1 MARLEWDK
9 SGEKTYQTGCDRGV
23 LYVVDTD
30 GAYTNGVA
38 WNGITAATES
48 PSGAEVTSNYA
59 DNIKYMNLVSAEEF
73 GGTIEAYTFP
83 QEFGVCDGTAEPVP
97 GMSVGQQ
104 GRKSFGF
111 SFRTLL
117 GNDTQGTDHGYLL
130 HIWYGCLAAPSERA
144 YATVNDSPEAI
155 TFSWEV
161 STTPVSFEGYKPTA
175 SVIIDSTKVNKAQM
189 TTLENILY
197 GTESNEAR
205 LPLPAEIVTLLSAGS
220 AG

>member
-23 LYVVDTD
+23 LYIADTS
-30 GAYTNGVA
+30 GAYKNGVA

-73 GGTIEAYTFP
+73 GGTIEAYTYP
-83 QEFGVCDGTAEPVP
+83 HEFGVCDGTAEPVP
-97 GMSVGQQ
+97 GMMLGQQ
-104 GRKSFGF
+104 GRKTFGF

-161 STTPVSFEGYKPTA
+161 STTPVNVEGHKPTA
-175 SVIIDSTKVNKAQM
+175 SVIIDSTVVGAEKM
-189 TTLENILY
+189 TALENILY
-197 GTESNEAR
+197 GTASEEAR
-205 LPLPAEIVTLLSAGS
+205 LPLPAEIMTLLSTGS
-220 AG
+220 SG